1 MTDPAQQQETP
12 ADNSE
17 SAQASD
23 QTSLLKN
30 RNFRFLWAGQ
40 TVSTIGDQMSGLA
53 LPVLAVLMLNA
64 TEWQVGLM
72 NAAGLSAFLLIGL
85 PAGAWVDR
93 WIKRRVMIWADVV
106 RMLTVLSVPIVY
118 FTGHLTMWYVIATA
132 AIMSVAAVFF
142 DVSYQSVL
150 PLMLP
155 KQQMAQANSALETT
169 AQTSSVAGPAVIG
182 FLLTVFKAPLL
193 MFFDAFSFLV
203 SWVSLAAM
211 KVDETPSPKAE
222 RQPLRKEI
230 SEGVRFVVKHP
241 LISRITATTS
251 ISNLFS
257 SATTTLIPILVL
269 RTMQVPA
276 PVYGLM
282 FTAAAIGGLIGAV
295 SAAKLGKLVGQGNL
309 VISSIALSSLAGFAF
324 PIAAMLN
331 QPAVGVPLIIAAE
344 ALIAF
349 SGLVYN
355 ITQVSA
361 RQALCLEHLLGRM
374 NASIRFFVWGVM
386 PISALSAGALAT
398 AFGVIPVMLVASF
411 GALTA
416 VSFVFFSPLRG
427 MRDIVEEGRKFQ
439 VAS

>member
-1 MTDPAQQQETP
+1 
-12 ADNSE
+12 
-17 SAQASD
+17 
-23 QTSLLKN
+23 
-30 RNFRFLWAGQ
+30 
-40 TVSTIGDQMSGLA
+40 MSGLA

-106 RMLTVLSVPIVY
+106 RMLTMISVPIVY
-118 FTGHLTMWYVIATA
+118 FSGHMTMWYVIATA
-132 AIMSVAAVFF
+132 AVMSVAAVFF

-155 KQQMAQANSALETT
+155 KDQMAKANSALETT

-182 FLLTVFKAPLL
+182 FLLTILKAPML
-193 MFFDAFSFLV
+193 MLFDAVSFLI
-203 SWVSLAAM
+203 SWVSLASM
-211 KVDETPSPKAE
+211 KVDETPAPKTN
-222 RQPLRKEI
+222 RRPLRTEI
-230 SEGVRFVVKHP
+230 AEGVRYVVKHP
-241 LISRITATTS
+241 LISRITATTA

-257 SATTTLIPILVL
+257 SAITTLVPILVL
-269 RTMQVPA
+269 RTMHVPA
-276 PVYGLM
+276 PLYGLM
-282 FTAAAIGGLIGAV
+282 FTAGAVGGLTGAV
-295 SAAKLGKLVGQGNL
+295 SAAKLGKLLGQGNL
-309 VISSIALSSLAGFAF
+309 IIIAITLCSAAGFAF
-324 PIAAMLN
+324 PLAAMLG
-331 QPAVGVPLIIAAE
+331 QPAIGVPLIIAAE

-361 RQALCLEHLLGRM
+361 RQALCPEQLLGRM

-398 AFGVIPVMLVASF
+398 AFGIIPVMLVAAC
-411 GALTA
+411 GAVTA
-416 VSFVFFSPLRG
+416 GAFVFFSPLRG
-427 MRDIVEEGRKFQ
+427 MRNIVEEGQKFQ
-439 VAS
+439 VAA

>member
-1 MTDPAQQQETP
+1 MTDEANNSAETAAKEP
-12 ADNSE
+12 SV
-17 SAQASD
+17 SI
-23 QTSLLKN
+23 LKN

-64 TEWQVGLM
+64 SEWQVGLM

-106 RMLTVLSVPIVY
+106 RMLAVLSVPIVY
-118 FTGHLTMWYVIATA
+118 FSGHLTMWYVIATA
-132 AIMSVAAVFF
+132 AVMSVAAVFF

-155 KQQMAQANSALETT
+155 KDQMAKANSALETT

-182 FLLTVFKAPLL
+182 FLLTILKAPLL
-193 MFFDAFSFLV
+193 MFFDALSFLV
-203 SWVSLAAM
+203 SWITLSMM
-211 KVDETPSPKAE
+211 KVEEKPTSKTD

-230 SEGVRFVVKHP
+230 AEGVRFVAKHP
-241 LISRITATTS
+241 IISRITATTS
-251 ISNLFS
+251 ISNLFG
-257 SATTTLIPILVL
+257 SASMTLVPILVL
-269 RTMQVPA
+269 RTMHLPA
-276 PVYGLM
+276 PLYGLM
-282 FTAAAIGGLIGAV
+282 FTAGAVGGLLGAV
-295 SAAKLGKLVGQGNL
+295 SAAKLGTWIGQGNL
-309 VISSIALSSLAGFAF
+309 VIGAIALNGLAGFAF
-324 PIAAMLN
+324 PLAAILGN
-331 QPAVGVPLIIAAE
+331 PAIGVPLIIVAE

-349 SGLVYN
+349 TGLVYN

-361 RQALCLEHLLGRM
+361 RQALCPEHLLGRM

-398 AFGVIPVMLVASF
+398 FFGIIPVMLVAAC
-411 GALTA
+411 GAVLA
-416 VSFVFFSPLRG
+416 VTFVFFSPLRG
-427 MRDIVEEGRKFQ
+427 MRNIVEEGQKFQ
-439 VAS
+439 VAA

>member
-1 MTDPAQQQETP
+1 MTDEANNSAETAAKEP
-12 ADNSE
+12 SV
-17 SAQASD
+17 SI
-23 QTSLLKN
+23 LKN

-64 TEWQVGLM
+64 SEWQVGLM

-118 FTGHLTMWYVIATA
+118 FSGHLTMWYVIATA
-132 AIMSVAAVFF
+132 AVMSVAAVFF

-155 KQQMAQANSALETT
+155 KDQMAKANSALETT

-182 FLLTVFKAPLL
+182 FLLTILKAPLL
-193 MFFDAFSFLV
+193 MFFDALSFLV
-203 SWVSLAAM
+203 SWITLSMM
-211 KVDETPSPKAE
+211 KVEEKPTPKTD

-230 SEGVRFVVKHP
+230 AEGVRFVAKHP
-241 LISRITATTS
+241 IISRITATTS
-251 ISNLFS
+251 ISNLFG
-257 SATTTLIPILVL
+257 SASMTLVPILVL
-269 RTMQVPA
+269 RTMHLPA
-276 PVYGLM
+276 PLYGLM
-282 FTAAAIGGLIGAV
+282 FTAGAVGGLLGAV
-295 SAAKLGKLVGQGNL
+295 SAAKLGTWIGQGNL
-309 VISSIALSSLAGFAF
+309 VIGAIALNGLAGFAF
-324 PIAAMLN
+324 PLAAILGN
-331 QPAVGVPLIIAAE
+331 PAIGVPLIIVAE

-349 SGLVYN
+349 TGLVYN

-361 RQALCLEHLLGRM
+361 RQALCPEHLLGRM

-398 AFGVIPVMLVASF
+398 FFGIIPVMLVAAC
-411 GALTA
+411 GAVLA
-416 VSFVFFSPLRG
+416 VTFVFFSPLRG
-427 MRDIVEEGRKFQ
+427 MRNIVEEGQKFQ
-439 VAS
+439 VAA